1 MSEKR
6 DAYVEEMKA
15 KLDQWNAGMDKF
27 QVKANQATAD
37 VLVDY
42 KYHLERIKAKR
53 AEFEGKMSELKSS
66 GEGAWEELKT
76 GVENSWQT
84 MGDALH
90 AAKSKFR

>member
-6 DAYVEEMKA
+6 DAYVEEMKV

-37 VLVDY
+37 VLADY

-53 AEFEGKMSELKSS
+53 GEFEVKMSELKAA
-66 GEGAWEELKT
+66 GETAWEDLKS
-76 GVENSWQT
+76 GVESSWQT